1 VSALLGHAVTVGDV
15 LLFGLGWLTLR
26 GLLGWR
32 RHIAWQHSTDGGA
45 EGRRLRATGGGP
57 R

>member
-1 VSALLGHAVTVGDV
+1 MSALLGHAVTVGDV